1 MRGAMRHDLRNP
13 AATDSLAGSL
23 HRLPAKTPPVGLRT
37 SLRISASRE
46 RQRRITHRNLGSIL
60 QLWWDRLQLSTEH
73 LVRTMALPF
82 AGGVCSTLVL
92 FSMFVVPAYPL
103 LHQNLAQGG
112 ASGEFDVPTMLTTQG
127 SAKNVSPFSAGD
139 DDIVVDVAVDE
150 QGRMIDYAV
159 VAGASAL
166 VNRDVRRRLENALV
180 FSNFNPATTFGQPMV
195 SKVRLWFHS
204 SRIEVKG

>member
-1 MRGAMRHDLRNP
+1 M
-13 AATDSLAGSL
+13 
-23 HRLPAKTPPVGLRT
+23 
-37 SLRISASRE
+37 
-46 RQRRITHRNLGSIL
+46 THRSPGSIFP
-60 QLWWDRLQLSTEH
+60 LWWDHLQLSAEH

-103 LHQNLAQGG
+103 LHQHLTQG
-112 ASGEFDVPTMLTTQG
+112 AAAGEFDVPTVLSTQG
-127 SAKNVSPFSAGD
+127 SLKSVSPFSAGD
-139 DDIVVDVAVDE
+139 DDIVVEVAVDE

-159 VAGASAL
+159 MAGASAL
-166 VNRDVRRRLENALV
+166 ANRDVRRRLENALV

>member
-1 MRGAMRHDLRNP
+1 MKHDLGNP
-13 AATDSLAGSL
+13 AAPDSLAGSL
-23 HRLPAKTPPVGLRT
+23 HRLPSKTPPAHLRT
-37 SLRISASRE
+37 SLRIIASRE
-46 RQRRITHRNLGSIL
+46 RQRRITHRDVGSVL
-60 QLWWDRLQLSTEH
+60 QLWWERVQLSGEH

-103 LHQNLAQGG
+103 LHQKLSQGG
-112 ASGEFDVPTMLTTQG
+112 SAAEFDVPTILTTQG
-127 SAKNVSPFSAGD
+127 SVKNVSPFSAGD

-166 VNRDVRRRLENALV
+166 ANRDVRRRLENALV